1 LNFGRKISFAKS
13 CDIACE
19 MNDNLCV
26 NNACES
32 PMVTGGSISLTPWC
46 YEQGKKVTKQPDN

>member
-1 LNFGRKISFAKS
+1 MFHLKKRLNFGRKISFAKN

-32 PMVTGGSISLTPWC
+32 PMVTGGSISLTP
-46 YEQGKKVTKQPDN
+46 